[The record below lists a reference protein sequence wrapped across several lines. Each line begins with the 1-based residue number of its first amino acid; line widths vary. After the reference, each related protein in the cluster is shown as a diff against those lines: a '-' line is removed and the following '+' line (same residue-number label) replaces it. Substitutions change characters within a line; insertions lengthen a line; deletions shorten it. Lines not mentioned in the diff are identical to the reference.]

1 VSGGKNKKKKKKKK
15 EGKKNSLLLHKN
27 HQSAFV
33 RLCVQSQIK
42 INNHQ
47 TSLLRTKETR

>member
-1 VSGGKNKKKKKKKK
+1 VTPKKSKKKK

-33 RLCVQSQIK
+33 RLCVQSRESKSKIIK
-42 INNHQ
+42 
-47 TSLLRTKETR
+47 RRC